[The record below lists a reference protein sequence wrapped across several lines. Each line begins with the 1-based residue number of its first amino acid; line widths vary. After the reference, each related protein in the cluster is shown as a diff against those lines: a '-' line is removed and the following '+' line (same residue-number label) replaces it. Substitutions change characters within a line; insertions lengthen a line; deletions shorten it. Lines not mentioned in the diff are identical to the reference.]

1 MAKYTF
7 FQGQVFVDES
17 AYAPILKKPKQMT
30 EISVLLMVRE
40 TAPNPNQENRN
51 HDKQES
57 ESE

>member
-40 TAPNPNQENRN
+40 TAPNPKKENRSN
-51 HDKQES
+51 ERQES